1 MRAATLVVCLL
12 VLSAGCIVQTGGTG
26 PDTATPSTPERID
39 EKAETP
45 TQPTTPSAREYD
57 VKVSVIEDLV
67 HRKMN
72 ERRVEHDL
80 EPLNRSKKL
89 DGIAR
94 YKSWDMAE
102 RDYFAHTG
110 PEGMTSAKLRKSF
123 NSSCPNSGQNLH
135 KRWIDASHVKIQKQ
149 LSNEGE
155 IATQAVN
162 ALMNSTGHR
171 QNILDPAYEVQ
182 GIGVFVDENGTVYLT
197 QEFCG

>member
-94 YKSWDMAE
+94 YKSWDMAQ
-102 RDYFAHTG
+102 RDYFTHKG
-110 PEGMTSAKLRKSF
+110 PDGEIYGYLRERYSA
-123 NSSCPNSGQNLH
+123 SCPNMSQNLH
-135 KRWIDASHVKIQKQ
+135 RAVHGGNKADIQEK
-149 LSNEGE
+149 LGSPKE